1 MFQPDKGNNKV
12 NKGFY
17 GDDFVSCPKCNRLF
31 NAKEIVRILEEYG
44 VSEKTI
50 NAVKKE
56 TQQ

>member
-1 MFQPDKGNNKV
+1 MELI
-12 NKGFY
+12 Y
-17 GDDFVSCPKCNRLF
+17 LSCPKCNRLF

-56 TQQ
+56 TQR